1 MEEAKKCPKCGTE
14 MTKGLF
20 VPSVGVVGMQWT
32 DKLEYSKWKFEK
44 MNKIKT
50 FQYACKK
57 CGFIETYLD
66 K

>member
-1 MEEAKKCPKCGTE
+1 

-20 VPSVGVVGMQWT
+20 VPPVGAVGMEWT

-44 MNKIKT
+44 MNKTKT
-50 FQYACKK
+50 FQYACKS
-57 CGFIETYLD
+57 CGFIESYLV